1 MAIRRRFATGPVAIR
16 EGAIGEGFV
25 RVTGLVRRL
34 RFGRPIVIVSGLPRS
49 GTSMMMKMLAAGGLP
64 LVTDGI
70 RTPDD
75 SNPEGYFELEA
86 VKDLDKP
93 DTRGDL
99 RWLAE
104 ARGRGVK
111 ILSPLLAYLPDAHN
125 YRVIFMQRP
134 LAEVIASQDVML
146 ARAGEPTD
154 LAPPQRILDQTE
166 SHLRTVHALLVRRPC
181 FETLPVDYH
190 DVLANPRDAAAR
202 VSRFV
207 GDLAVEP
214 MAAAVNERLY
224 RQRTT

>member
-1 MAIRRRFATGPVAIR
+1 VNRLI
-16 EGAIGEGFV
+16 
-25 RVTGLVRRL
+25 RRL

-93 DTRGDL
+93 ATRDL
-99 RWLAE
+99 RWLTA

-111 ILSPLLAYLPDAHN
+111 ILSPLLTFLPESHN

-134 LAEVIASQDVML
+134 LSEVIASQDVML
-146 ARAGEPTD
+146 ARAGGRPD
-154 LAPPQRILDQTE
+154 LAPPQRILEQTE
-166 SHLRTVHALLVRRPC
+166 SHLRTVHALLARRPC
-181 FETLPVDYH
+181 FETLLVDYH
-190 DVLANPRDAAAR
+190 EVIAHPRDAATR

-224 RQRTT
+224 RQRQP